1 MMQSHP
7 SLQGKRVIRSRVAGP
22 FDLSLHPQSCP
33 RLSSPFRGRWLNQR
47 LLQVPRGGGLR
58 RVAAA

>member
-7 SLQGKRVIRSRVAGP
+7 LLQGKCVISSRVAGP

-33 RLSSPFRGRWLNQR
+33 Q
-47 LLQVPRGGGLR
+47 
-58 RVAAA
+58 